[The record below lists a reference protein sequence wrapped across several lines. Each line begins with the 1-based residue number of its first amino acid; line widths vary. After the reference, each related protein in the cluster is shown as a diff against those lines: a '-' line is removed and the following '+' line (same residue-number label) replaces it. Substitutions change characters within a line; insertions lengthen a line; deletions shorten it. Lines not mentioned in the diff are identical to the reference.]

1 MTAILAFFTENFW
14 ATAAL
19 LGSMSTAIAGAING
33 KLNPNKIWRQVIAW
47 IVAIALTVGGYFLGF
62 VQLANPV
69 WLTMTAT
76 GLIVG
81 LVSNGVYDIP
91 FIQSFIQRIFGEIP
105 TVGKQTA

>member
-1 MTAILAFFTENFW
+1 MSVLIAFFTENFW

-33 KLNPNKIWRQVIAW
+33 KLNPNAIWRQVIAW
-47 IVAIALTVGGYFLGF
+47 AVAIVLTVGTYFLGLI
-62 VQLANPV
+62 QLANPV
-69 WLTMTAT
+69 WLTMIAT

-91 FIQSFIQRIFGEIP
+91 FIKGFIQRIFGEIA
-105 TVGKQTA
+105 TVTEQKQ